1 MRVPS
6 VGFVGLGVMG
16 EPMARNLVKA
26 GTPLLVWNR
35 TPKPLPGAEVAPD
48 VATLF
53 TRSDVV
59 ILMLTD
65 GDAIDDVLG
74 RGSPAF
80 AERVAGRTIVHM
92 GTTSP
97 PYSQAL
103 EADIVAAGGQYVE
116 APVSGS
122 RVPAEAGELIGMLAG
137 EPAAVDLVRP
147 LLEPMCRDMTNCGP
161 VPNGLLMKL
170 AVNVFLI
177 TLVTGLAESVQF
189 ASHHGLDLERFVEVL
204 NAGQMSSPVMRVKA
218 PKMVA
223 EDFGVQAAIAD
234 VWMNTRLITDA
245 AESAGIASPLMD
257 VCQALFGE
265 TAALGLQ
272 GSDMS
277 AVLKAIQARS
287 NLS

>member
-1 MRVPS
+1 
-6 VGFVGLGVMG
+6 MG

-35 TPKPLPGAEVAPD
+35 TPAKSSALATAGAEVAPD
-48 VATLF
+48 LATLF
-53 TRSDVV
+53 AQSDVV
-59 ILMLTD
+59 IMMLTD

-74 RGSPAF
+74 RGTPTF
-80 AERVAGRTIVHM
+80 PERVAGRTIVHM

-97 PYSQAL
+97 PYSKGL
-103 EADIVAAGGQYVE
+103 ETDIRAAGGHYVE

-137 EPAAVDLVRP
+137 EPDAVDVVQP
-147 LLEPMCRDMTNCGP
+147 LLEPMFRDMTFCGP

-170 AVNVFLI
+170 AANTFLI

-189 ASHHGLDLERFVEVL
+189 ASRHGLDLEKFVEVL

-223 EDFGVQAAIAD
+223 EDFSVQASIAD
-234 VWMNTRLITDA
+234 VWMNTRLIYA
-245 AESAGIASPLMD
+245 AAQSAGIASPLME

-265 TAALGLQ
+265 TAALGLP
-272 GSDMS
+272 GADMS

-287 NLS
+287 DQY